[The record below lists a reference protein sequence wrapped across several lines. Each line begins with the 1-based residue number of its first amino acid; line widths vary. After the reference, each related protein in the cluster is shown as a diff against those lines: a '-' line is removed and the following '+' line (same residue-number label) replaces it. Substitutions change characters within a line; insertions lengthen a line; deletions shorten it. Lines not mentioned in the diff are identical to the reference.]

1 MLTVEQLTTCGL
13 EKVEASK
20 IAEAVNRILETQSP
34 TACWY
39 EISRYILAPQHPFAL
54 HQLLY
59 ETVYADFDR
68 ATYGPPPAW
77 FPTDE
82 DITKANITRLMM
94 ELNIKT
100 YPEFHAWTVR
110 NRDTFWQM
118 MIGALDIKAV
128 STNIEPQQDAT
139 GIATNLCKLNIVE
152 SCFNA
157 PPDAI
162 AIVTQRENDE
172 DLVTLTYRELES
184 LTNRVANGL
193 VEIGMRQGDAVAV
206 DMPMNAESVAI
217 YLGIVKAGCVVV
229 GIADSFAPDEIAT
242 RLRIGNAKAIFTQ
255 DYINRAGKRLPLY
268 EKVIAANAPK
278 AVVFSAAGKLNLDG
292 EKRAAGKLN
301 LDGEKRA
308 AGKLNLDGEKRAAGK
323 LNLDGEKPCEGSDT
337 VAQLQREGDMAWSD
351 FLSDTETFTAIPC
364 HPDAYTNIL
373 FSSGT
378 TGEPKA
384 IPWTHTTPIK
394 CAADAYLHH
403 DIHRNDVL
411 AWHTN
416 LGWMMGPWLIY
427 ASLINKATIALY
439 DGGSPTGRDFGV
451 FVQNAKVSMLGVV
464 PTLVRAWKNTECMH
478 GLDWHAIR
486 AFSSTGECSNPEEM
500 LYLMSLAGYKPVIE
514 YCGGTEIG
522 GGYVT
527 GTRIQPAAP
536 STFTT
541 PALGLD
547 FLLFDDDGNPSDN
560 GEVFIVPPSLGLST
574 SLLNADHSEVYF
586 AGTPLPNLRRHG
598 DAIERLGNKFEDE
611 PWLTGMKYRVHG
623 RVDDTMNL
631 SGIKVSSAEIEEVL
645 NVVDGIQ
652 ETAAV
657 AVSSEDG
664 GPSQLVIYTVLAA
677 SESEPTKQEIHAT
690 LQVALSEHLNPL
702 FRIHDVVIVDTL
714 PRTASNKVMRRLLRQ
729 QKNSSRSSVVGY
741 R

>member
-1 MLTVEQLTTCGL
+1 MRLMLIVEQLTACGL
-13 EKVEASK
+13 GKTEASEIVK
-20 IAEAVNRILETQSP
+20 AVNRILKTQSP
-34 TACWY
+34 AACWH
-39 EISRYILAPQHPFAL
+39 EISRHILTPHHPFAL

-68 ATYGPPPAW
+68 ATDQPAPAW
-77 FPTDE
+77 FPTDT
-82 DITKANITRLMM
+82 DITEANITRLMAT
-94 ELNIKT
+94 LNLKT
-100 YPEFHAWTVR
+100 YRELHAWTVQ

-118 MIGALDIKAV
+118 MIEALDIKTMA
-128 STNIEPQQDAT
+128 TNPKAQQDGT
-139 GIATNLCKLNIVE
+139 GIATHLRELNIVE
-152 SCFNA
+152 SCFSA
-157 PPDAI
+157 SPEAI
-162 AIVTQRENDE
+162 AIATQQENHE
-172 DLVTLTYRELES
+172 GLATFTYRELES

-193 VEIGMRQGDAVAV
+193 VEIGMEPGDAVAV

-242 RLRIGNAKAIFTQ
+242 RLRIGKAKAIFTQ
-255 DYINRAGKRLPLY
+255 DYINRAGKHLPLY

-278 AVVFSAAGKLNLDG
+278 AIIFSYEGGDAA
-292 EKRAAGKLN
+292 A
-301 LDGEKRA
+301 
-308 AGKLNLDGEKRAAGK
+308 
-323 LNLDGEKPCEGSDT
+323 PT
-337 VAQLQREGDMAWSD
+337 QREGDMTWDA

-364 HPDAYTNIL
+364 HPDAHTNIL

-403 DIHRNDVL
+403 DIHANDVL
-411 AWHTN
+411 AWYTN

-439 DGGSPTGRDFGV
+439 DGVPTGRDFGV

-464 PTLVRAWKNTECMH
+464 PTLVRAWKNIDCMH
-478 GLDWHAIR
+478 GLDWQSIR

-522 GGYVT
+522 GAYVT
-527 GTRIQPAAP
+527 GTRVQPAAP

-547 FLLFDDDGNPSDN
+547 FLLYDDDGNPSDN
-560 GEVFIVPPSLGLST
+560 GEVFIVSPSLGLST
-574 SLLNADHSEVYF
+574 SLLNAEHNEVYF
-586 AGTPLPNLRRHG
+586 AGTPRPELRRHG
-598 DAIERLGNKFEDE
+598 DALERLADGY
-611 PWLTGMKYRVHG
+611 YRIHG

-645 NVVDGIQ
+645 NGVDGIQ

-657 AVSSEDG
+657 AVSPKDG
-664 GPSQLVIYTVLAA
+664 GPSQLVIYTVPVA
-677 SESEPTKQEIHAT
+677 SESQKPTNVDGNSDSQQDIHDA
-690 LQVALSEHLNPL
+690 LQAALSQHLNPL
-702 FRIHDVVIVDTL
+702 FRIHDVVIVDAL

-729 QKNSSRSSVVGY
+729 QL
-741 R
+741 

>member
-1 MLTVEQLTTCGL
+1 MLTVEQLTACGL
-13 EKVEASK
+13 DKAEAS
-20 IAEAVNRILETQSP
+20 EVTEVVNRILKMQSP
-34 TACWY
+34 TARWS
-39 EISRYILAPQHPFAL
+39 EISRHILTPQHPFAL
-54 HQLLY
+54 HRLLY
-59 ETVYADFDR
+59 ETVYADFDS
-68 ATYGPPPAW
+68 AIHGPPPAW
-77 FPTDE
+77 LPTDK
-82 DITKANITRLMM
+82 DITKANITQLMA

-100 YPEFHAWTVR
+100 YPEFHAWTVK
-110 NRDTFWQM
+110 NRDVFWQM
-118 MIGALDIKAV
+118 MIDVLDIKTI
-128 STNIEPQQDAT
+128 STNTEAQQDAT
-139 GIATNLCKLNIVE
+139 GVVTHLAKLNIVD
-152 SCFNA
+152 SCFSA
-157 PPDAI
+157 PSDAI

-172 DLVTLTYRELES
+172 GLATFTYHELVS

-193 VEIGMRQGDAVAV
+193 IEMGMEPGDAVAV

-278 AVVFSAAGKLNLDG
+278 AIVSSSK
-292 EKRAAGKLN
+292 
-301 LDGEKRA
+301 
-308 AGKLNLDGEKRAAGK
+308 
-323 LNLDGEKPCEGSDT
+323 GST
-337 VAQLQREGDMAWSD
+337 AVARTRREGDMTWND
-351 FLSDTETFTAIPC
+351 FLSDTDVSTAVPC
-364 HPDAYTNIL
+364 HPDAHTNIL

-403 DIHRNDVL
+403 DIHANDVL
-411 AWHTN
+411 AWYTN

-427 ASLINKATIALY
+427 ASLINKATLALY
-439 DGGSPTGRDFGV
+439 EGVPTGREFGV

-464 PTLVRAWKNTECMH
+464 PTLVRAWKNTGCMH

-500 LYLMSLAGYKPVIE
+500 LYLMSLAGYRPVIE

-527 GTRIQPAAP
+527 GTRVQPAAP

-547 FLLFDDDGNPSDN
+547 FLLYDDHGNLSDN

-574 SLLNADHSEVYF
+574 SLINADHDEVYF
-586 AGTPLPNLRRHG
+586 TGTPRPDLRRHG
-598 DAIERLGNKFEDE
+598 DALERLADGY
-611 PWLTGMKYRVHG
+611 YRIHG

-645 NVVDGIQ
+645 NGVDGIQ

-657 AVSSEDG
+657 AVSPRDR
-664 GPSQLVIYTVLAA
+664 GPSQLVIYTVPVA
-677 SESEPTKQEIHAT
+677 SESGKPTQQEIHGA
-690 LQVALSEHLNPL
+690 LQAALSGHLNPL
-702 FRIHDVVIVDTL
+702 FRIHDVFIVDAL

-729 QKNSSRSSVVGY
+729 QS
-741 R
+741 

>member
-1 MLTVEQLTTCGL
+1 MLTVEQLIACGL
-13 EKVEASK
+13 GKAEASE
-20 IAEAVNRILETQSP
+20 ITAAVNRILETQCP
-34 TACWY
+34 TACWD
-39 EISRYILAPQHPFAL
+39 EISRYILTPHHPFAL

-82 DITKANITRLMM
+82 DITEANITRLMM

-100 YPEFHAWTVR
+100 YPEFHAWSVSY
-110 NRDTFWQM
+110 RDMFWQM
-118 MIGALDIKAV
+118 MINTLDIKTKDTSA
-128 STNIEPQQDAT
+128 EAQQGAT
-139 GIATNLCKLNIVE
+139 GITTNLGKLNIVE
-152 SCFNA
+152 SCFSA

-162 AIVTQRENDE
+162 AIVAQQENDK
-172 DLVTLTYRELES
+172 DLETFTYQELES

-193 VEIGMRQGDAVAV
+193 VEIGMRQGDAVAI
-206 DMPMNAESVAI
+206 DMSMNAESVAI

-229 GIADSFAPDEIAT
+229 GIADSFASDEIAT

-278 AVVFSAAGKLNLDG
+278 AIILW
-292 EKRAAGKLN
+292 
-301 LDGEKRA
+301 
-308 AGKLNLDGEKRAAGK
+308 
-323 LNLDGEKPCEGSDT
+323 CEGRDGVT
-337 VAQLQREGDMAWSD
+337 QIQREGDMTWDD
-351 FLSDTETFTAIPC
+351 FLSDTETFTAVPC
-364 HPDAYTNIL
+364 HPDAHTNIL

-403 DIHRNDVL
+403 DIHANDML
-411 AWHTN
+411 AWYTN

-439 DGGSPTGRDFGV
+439 DGVPTGHDFGV

-464 PTLVRAWKNTECMH
+464 PTLVRAWKNTGCMH

-527 GTRIQPAAP
+527 GTRVQSAAP

-547 FLLFDDDGNPSDN
+547 FRLYDDQGNSSDN
-560 GEVFIVPPSLGLST
+560 GEVFILPPSLGLST
-574 SLLNADHSEVYF
+574 SLLNADHDEVYF
-586 AGTPLPNLRRHG
+586 TETPRPDLRRHG
-598 DAIERLGNKFEDE
+598 DAIERLGKRFESE
-611 PWLTGMKYRVHG
+611 PWLEGIKYRAHG

-631 SGIKVSSAEIEEVL
+631 SGIKVSSAAIEEVL

-657 AVSSEDG
+657 AVSPEDG
-664 GPSQLVIYTVLAA
+664 GPSQLVIYTVQAA
-677 SESEPTKQEIHAT
+677 SESGKPTKQEIHEA
-690 LQVALSEHLNPL
+690 LQVKLSQHLNPL
-702 FRIHDVVIVDTL
+702 FRIHDVVIMDAL

-729 QKNSSRSSVVGY
+729 HSPANL
-741 R
+741 

>member
-1 MLTVEQLTTCGL
+1 MLTVEELIACGL
-13 EKVEASK
+13 DKAEASK

-34 TACWY
+34 TASWY
-39 EISRYILAPQHPFAL
+39 EISRYILTPHHPFAL

-59 ETVYADFDR
+59 ERTYANFDR
-68 ATYGPPPAW
+68 ATYGSPPAW
-77 FPTDE
+77 FPTNE
-82 DITKANITRLMM
+82 DITEANITRLMA
-94 ELNIKT
+94 ELHIKT
-100 YPEFHAWTVR
+100 YSEFHAWSVA

-118 MIGALDIKAV
+118 MIDVLDIKTT
-128 STNIEPQQDAT
+128 STNTDLQQGAT
-139 GIATNLCKLNIVE
+139 GIVTNLATLNIVE
-152 SCFNA
+152 SCFSA
-157 PPDAI
+157 PPDAT
-162 AIVTQRENDE
+162 AIVTQQENDAE
-172 DLVTLTYRELES
+172 LARFTYHELEL

-193 VEIGMRQGDAVAV
+193 VEIGIEPGDAVAV

-217 YLGIVKAGCVVV
+217 YLGIVKAGCAVV
-229 GIADSFAPDEIAT
+229 GIADSFAPDEIAI

-255 DYINRAGKRLPLY
+255 DYINRASKRLPLY
-268 EKVIAANAPK
+268 EKVIAADAPK
-278 AVVFSAAGKLNLDG
+278 AIVFSAARKLNL
-292 EKRAAGKLN
+292 AI
-301 LDGEKRA
+301 
-308 AGKLNLDGEKRAAGK
+308 
-323 LNLDGEKPCEGSDT
+323 EKPCEVKEAIART
-337 VAQLQREGDMAWSD
+337 QREGDMTWND

-364 HPDAYTNIL
+364 HPDAHTNIL

-403 DIHRNDVL
+403 DIHTNDVL

-439 DGGSPTGRDFGV
+439 DGVPTGRDFGV

-478 GLDWHAIR
+478 GLDWRAIR

-527 GTRIQPAAP
+527 GTRVQPAAP

-547 FLLFDDDGNPSDN
+547 FLLYDDRGNPSDN
-560 GEVFIVPPSLGLST
+560 GEVFIIPPSLGLST
-574 SLLNADHSEVYF
+574 SLLNADHGEVYF
-586 AGTPLPNLRRHG
+586 AGTPRPDLRRHG
-598 DAIERLGNKFEDE
+598 DAIERLGKRLENE
-611 PWLTGMKYRVHG
+611 PWLAGIKYRVHG

-645 NVVDGIQ
+645 NIVDGIQ

-664 GPSQLVIYTVLAA
+664 GPSRLVIYTVLMA
-677 SESEPTKQEIHAT
+677 SESEGPTKQEVHDT
-690 LQVALSEHLNPL
+690 LQVALSQHLNPL
-702 FRIHDVVIVDTL
+702 FRIHDVVIVEAL
-714 PRTASNKVMRRLLRQ
+714 PRTASNKVMRRLLR
-729 QKNSSRSSVVGY
+729 
-741 R
+741 

>member
-1 MLTVEQLTTCGL
+1 MLTVEQLTACGL
-13 EKVEASK
+13 EKTEASK
-20 IAEAVNRILETQSP
+20 TVEAVNRILATQSP
-34 TACWY
+34 TASWD
-39 EISRYILAPQHPFAL
+39 EISRYILTPQHPFAL

-77 FPTDE
+77 FPTDA
-82 DITKANITRLMM
+82 DITEANITRLMTA
-94 ELNIKT
+94 LHIKT
-100 YPEFHAWTVR
+100 YSEFHAWSVSH
-110 NRDTFWQM
+110 RDTFWQM
-118 MIGALDIKAV
+118 MIDTLDIKTIV
-128 STNIEPQQDAT
+128 TSTEAQQGAT
-139 GIATNLCKLNIVE
+139 GIATNLAKLNIVE

-157 PPDAI
+157 PSDAI

-172 DLVTLTYRELES
+172 NLETFTYCELEI

-193 VEIGMRQGDAVAV
+193 VEIGLRQGDAVAV

-278 AVVFSAAGKLNLDG
+278 AIVFSVK
-292 EKRAAGKLN
+292 
-301 LDGEKRA
+301 
-308 AGKLNLDGEKRAAGK
+308 
-323 LNLDGEKPCEGSDT
+323 GSET
-337 VAQLQREGDMAWSD
+337 VAEVQREGDMTWRD
-351 FLSDTETFTAIPC
+351 FLSDTETFTAVPC
-364 HPDAYTNIL
+364 HPDAPTNIL

-403 DIHRNDVL
+403 DIHLGDVL
-411 AWHTN
+411 AWYTN

-427 ASLINKATIALY
+427 ASLINGATIALY
-439 DGGSPTGRDFGV
+439 DGVPTGRDFGV

-464 PTLVRAWKNTECMH
+464 PTLVRAWKNTACMH
-478 GLDWHAIR
+478 GLDWQTIR

-527 GTRIQPAAP
+527 GTRVQPAAP
-536 STFTT
+536 SAFTT

-547 FLLFDDDGNPSDN
+547 FLLFDEHGNPTDN
-560 GEVFIVPPSLGLST
+560 GEVFIVPPSLGLSS
-574 SLLNADHSEVYF
+574 SLLNADHNEVYF
-586 AGTPLPNLRRHG
+586 AEAPRPNLRRHG
-598 DAIERLGNKFEDE
+598 DAIERLGDKFDPE
-611 PWLTGMKYRVHG
+611 PWLAGIKYRVHG

-631 SGIKVSSAEIEEVL
+631 SGIKVSSAAIEEVL

-657 AVSSEDG
+657 AISPEDG
-664 GPSQLVIYTVLAA
+664 GPSQLVIYVVLAA
-677 SESEPTKQEIHAT
+677 ESEPTKQEIHSA
-690 LQVALSEHLNPL
+690 LQAELSQHVNPL
-702 FRIHDVVIVDTL
+702 FRIHDVVIVDAL
-714 PRTASNKVMRRLLRQ
+714 PRTASNKVMRRLLRRQ
-729 QKNSSRSSVVGY
+729 S
-741 R
+741 

>member
-1 MLTVEQLTTCGL
+1 MLTVEELITCGL
-13 EKVEASK
+13 DKAEASK
-20 IAEAVNRILETQSP
+20 IAEAVNRILEAQSP
-34 TACWY
+34 TASWY
-39 EISRYILAPQHPFAL
+39 EISRYILTPYHPFAL

-59 ETVYADFDR
+59 ETTYANFDR

-82 DITKANITRLMM
+82 DIAEANITHFMA

-100 YPEFHAWTVR
+100 YSELHAWSVSY
-110 NRDTFWQM
+110 RDRFWQM
-118 MIGALDIKAV
+118 MIDTLGIKTA
-128 STNIEPQQDAT
+128 STNSNIQQGAT
-139 GIATNLCKLNIVE
+139 GIVTNLATLNIVE
-152 SCFNA
+152 SCFSA

-162 AIVTQRENDE
+162 AIVTQRENNE
-172 DLVTLTYRELES
+172 ELATFTYQELEL

-193 VEIGMRQGDAVAV
+193 VEIGIEPGDAVAV
-206 DMPMNAESVAI
+206 DMSMNAESVAI
-217 YLGIVKAGCVVV
+217 YLGIVKAGCAVV
-229 GIADSFAPDEIAT
+229 GIADSFAPDEIAI

-255 DYINRAGKRLPLY
+255 DYINRAGRRLPLY

-278 AVVFSAAGKLNLDG
+278 AIVFA
-292 EKRAAGKLN
+292 
-301 LDGEKRA
+301 
-308 AGKLNLDGEKRAAGK
+308 
-323 LNLDGEKPCEGSDT
+323 CEGSDGVT
-337 VAQLQREGDMAWSD
+337 QIQREGDMTWDD
-351 FLSDTETFTAIPC
+351 FLSGTDTFTAVPC
-364 HPDAYTNIL
+364 HPDAHTNIL

-403 DIHRNDVL
+403 DIHANDVL
-411 AWHTN
+411 AWYTN

-439 DGGSPTGRDFGV
+439 DGVPTGRDFGV

-527 GTRIQPAAP
+527 GTRVQPAAP

-547 FLLFDDDGNPSDN
+547 FLLYDEHGNRSDN
-560 GEVFIVPPSLGLST
+560 GEVFILPPSLGLST
-574 SLLNADHSEVYF
+574 SLLNADHDEVYF
-586 AGTPLPNLRRHG
+586 AGTPHPDLRRHG
-598 DAIERLGNKFEDE
+598 DAIERLGKRLENE
-611 PWLTGMKYRVHG
+611 PWLAGIKYRVHG

-657 AVSSEDG
+657 AVSPEDG
-664 GPSQLVIYTVLAA
+664 GPSQLVIYTVLIAP
-677 SESEPTKQEIHAT
+677 ESRGPTKQEVHDT
-690 LQVALSEHLNPL
+690 LQVALSQHLNPL
-702 FRIHDVVIVDTL
+702 FRIHDVVIVDAL
-714 PRTASNKVMRRLLRQ
+714 PRTASNKVMRRLLR
-729 QKNSSRSSVVGY
+729 
-741 R
+741 

>member
-1 MLTVEQLTTCGL
+1 MLTVEQLTACGL

-39 EISRYILAPQHPFAL
+39 EISRYILTRHHPFAL

-118 MIGALDIKAV
+118 MIGALGIKTV
-128 STNIEPQQDAT
+128 STNAKPQQDAT
-139 GIATNLCKLNIVE
+139 GIVTNLHKLNIVE

-157 PPDAI
+157 PPDTI
-162 AIVTQRENDE
+162 AVVTQQENNE
-172 DLVTLTYRELES
+172 NLVTLTYHELEC

-278 AVVFSAAGKLNLDG
+278 AVVFSAACKLNLAV
-292 EKRAAGKLN
+292 EKS
-301 LDGEKRA
+301 
-308 AGKLNLDGEKRAAGK
+308 
-323 LNLDGEKPCEGSDT
+323 CEGSDT
-337 VAQLQREGDMAWSD
+337 VAQLQREEDMTWND

-364 HPDAYTNIL
+364 PPDAHTNIL

-403 DIHRNDVL
+403 DIHFGDVL

-439 DGGSPTGRDFGV
+439 DGVPTGRDFGV

-574 SLLNADHSEVYF
+574 SLLNTDHSEVYF
-586 AGTPLPNLRRHG
+586 AGTPRPNLRRHG

-677 SESEPTKQEIHAT
+677 SASEPMKQEIHAT

-729 QKNSSRSSVVGY
+729 HCPASL
-741 R
+741 

>member
-1 MLTVEQLTTCGL
+1 MLTVEQLTVCGL
-13 EKVEASK
+13 EKTDALK
-20 IAEAVNRILETQSP
+20 ITEAVNRILPTQSP

-39 EISRYILAPQHPFAL
+39 EISRYILTPQHPFAI

-68 ATYGPPPAW
+68 AKYGPPPAW

-82 DITKANITRLMM
+82 DITEANITRLMA
-94 ELNIKT
+94 ELHIKT
-100 YPEFHAWTVR
+100 YPEFHAWSAANR
-110 NRDTFWQM
+110 NAFWQM
-118 MIGALDIKAV
+118 MIDALGIKA
-128 STNIEPQQDAT
+128 TETYIEARKDAT
-139 GIATNLCKLNIVE
+139 GISTKLAQLNIVE

-157 PPDAI
+157 PDDAI
-162 AIVTQRENDE
+162 AIVTQQENNE
-172 DLVTLTYRELES
+172 NLSTLTYAELEC

-193 VEIGMRQGDAVAV
+193 VDIGIKQGDAVAI
-206 DMPMNAESVAI
+206 DMPMTAESVAI

-229 GIADSFAPDEIAT
+229 GIADSFAAEEIAT

-268 EKVIAANAPK
+268 EKVTAANAPK
-278 AVVFSAAGKLNLDG
+278 AILLSCK
-292 EKRAAGKLN
+292 
-301 LDGEKRA
+301 
-308 AGKLNLDGEKRAAGK
+308 
-323 LNLDGEKPCEGSDT
+323 GSED
-337 VAQLQREGDMAWSD
+337 VAQTQREDDLTWQD
-351 FLSDTETFTAIPC
+351 FLSDTETFTAVPC
-364 HPDAYTNIL
+364 HLDVHTNIL

-394 CAADAYLHH
+394 AATDAYLHH
-403 DIHRNDVL
+403 DIHHGDVL

-439 DGGSPTGRDFGV
+439 DGVPTGRDFGV
-451 FVQNAKVSMLGVV
+451 FVQNTKVSMLGVV
-464 PTLVRAWKNTECMH
+464 PTLVRAWKNTDCMH
-478 GLDWHAIR
+478 GLDWRAIR

-500 LYLMSLAGYKPVIE
+500 LYLMTLAGYKPVIE

-522 GGYVT
+522 GGYIT

-541 PALGLD
+541 PALGLN
-547 FLLFDDDGNPSDN
+547 FLLFDDGNLSDN
-560 GEVFIVPPSLGLST
+560 GEVFIIPPSLGLST
-574 SLLNADHSEVYF
+574 SLLNADHNEVYF
-586 AGTPLPNLRRHG
+586 AGTPQSNLRRHG
-598 DAIERLGNKFEDE
+598 DAIERLGNGFETE
-611 PWLTGMKYRVHG
+611 PWLAGAKYRVLG

-645 NVVDGIQ
+645 NIVSGIQ

-657 AVSSEDG
+657 AISPKDG
-664 GPSQLVIYTVLAA
+664 GPSQLVIYIVLTA
-677 SESEPTKQEIHAT
+677 SEAAPAEQELHAT
-690 LQVALSEHLNPL
+690 LQTAISEHLNPL
-702 FRIHDVVIVDTL
+702 FRVHDVIVVDAL
-714 PRTASNKVMRRLLRQ
+714 PRTASNKIMRRLLRQ
-729 QKNSSRSSVVGY
+729 QRVPALQKD
-741 R
+741 

>member
-1 MLTVEQLTTCGL
+1 MLTVEQLTACRL
-13 EKVEASK
+13 DKAEASE
-20 IAEAVNRILETQSP
+20 ITEAVNRILETHCP
-34 TACWY
+34 TACWD
-39 EISRYILAPQHPFAL
+39 EISRYILTPHHPFAL

-82 DITKANITRLMM
+82 DITEANITRLMM
-94 ELNIKT
+94 ELDIKT
-100 YPEFHAWTVR
+100 YPEFHAWSVSY
-110 NRDTFWQM
+110 RDMFWQM
-118 MIGALDIKAV
+118 MINTLGIKTKDTSA
-128 STNIEPQQDAT
+128 EAQRGAT
-139 GIATNLCKLNIVE
+139 GITTNLGKLNIVE
-152 SCFNA
+152 SCFSA
-157 PPDAI
+157 PSDAI
-162 AIVTQRENDE
+162 AIVAQRENDKDME
-172 DLVTLTYRELES
+172 TFTYQELES

-217 YLGIVKAGCVVV
+217 YLGIVKTGCVVV

-242 RLRIGNAKAIFTQ
+242 RLRIGHAKAIFTQ
-255 DYINRAGKRLPLY
+255 DYINRAGKHLPLY

-278 AVVFSAAGKLNLDG
+278 AIILW
-292 EKRAAGKLN
+292 
-301 LDGEKRA
+301 
-308 AGKLNLDGEKRAAGK
+308 
-323 LNLDGEKPCEGSDT
+323 CEGRDGVT
-337 VAQLQREGDMAWSD
+337 QIQREGDMTWDD
-351 FLSDTETFTAIPC
+351 FLSDTETFTAVPC
-364 HPDAYTNIL
+364 HPDAHTNIL

-403 DIHRNDVL
+403 DIHANDVL
-411 AWHTN
+411 AWYTN

-439 DGGSPTGRDFGV
+439 DGVPTGRDFGV

-464 PTLVRAWKNTECMH
+464 PTLVRAWKNTGCMH

-527 GTRIQPAAP
+527 GTRVQPAAP

-547 FLLFDDDGNPSDN
+547 FLLYDDQGNSSDN
-560 GEVFIVPPSLGLST
+560 GEVFILPPSLGLST
-574 SLLNADHSEVYF
+574 SLLNADHDEVYF
-586 AGTPLPNLRRHG
+586 TETPRPDLRRHG
-598 DAIERLGNKFEDE
+598 DTIERLGKRFESE
-611 PWLTGMKYRVHG
+611 PWLEGIKYRVHG

-631 SGIKVSSAEIEEVL
+631 SGIKVSSAAIEEVL
-645 NVVDGIQ
+645 NGVDGIQ

-657 AVSSEDG
+657 AVSPEDG
-664 GPSQLVIYTVLAA
+664 GPSQLVIYTVQVA
-677 SESEPTKQEIHAT
+677 SESGKPTKQEIHEAF
-690 LQVALSEHLNPL
+690 QVELSQHLNPL
-702 FRIHDVVIVDTL
+702 FRIHDVVIMDAL

-729 QKNSSRSSVVGY
+729 HSPANL
-741 R
+741 

>member
-1 MLTVEQLTTCGL
+1 MLTVEKLIACGL
-13 EKVEASK
+13 EKAEALQ
-20 IAEAVNRILETQSP
+20 ITEAVNRILPTRSP
-34 TACWY
+34 TACWQ
-39 EISRYILAPQHPFAL
+39 EISRHILTPQHPFAL

-68 ATYGPPPAW
+68 VTQGPPPAW
-77 FPTDE
+77 FPTAA
-82 DITKANITRLMM
+82 DITEANITRLMA
-94 ELNIKT
+94 ELHIKS
-100 YPEFHAWTVR
+100 YPEFHAWSVA

-118 MIGALDIKAV
+118 MIDRLGISVTDTYTEAQK
-128 STNIEPQQDAT
+128 DAT
-139 GIATNLCKLNIVE
+139 GIATKLAKLNIVE

-157 PPDAI
+157 PDTAI
-162 AIVTQRENDE
+162 AIVTQRENDAN
-172 DLVTLTYRELES
+172 LKTLTYGELES

-193 VEIGMRQGDAVAV
+193 VDIGMKQGDAVAI
-206 DMPMNAESVAI
+206 DMPMTAESVAI

-242 RLRIGNAKAIFTQ
+242 RLRIADVKVIFTQ

-278 AVVFSAAGKLNLDG
+278 AIVFSAACKLNLAI
-292 EKRAAGKLN
+292 EKGAACKLN
-301 LDGEKRA
+301 PVIK
-308 AGKLNLDGEKRAAGK
+308 
-323 LNLDGEKPCEGSDT
+323 KPCKSSEN
-337 VAQLQREGDMAWSD
+337 VPQIRREGDITWQD
-351 FLSDTETFTAIPC
+351 FLSDTETFTAVPC
-364 HPDAYTNIL
+364 HPDTHTNIL

-394 CAADAYLHH
+394 AATDAYLHH
-403 DIHRNDVL
+403 DIHSGDVL

-439 DGGSPTGRDFGV
+439 DGVPTGRDFGV
-451 FVQNAKVSMLGVV
+451 FVQNARVSMLGVV
-464 PTLVRAWKNTECMH
+464 PTLVRAWKNTDCMH

-522 GGYVT
+522 GGYIT
-527 GTRIQPAAP
+527 GTRVQPAAP

-541 PALGLD
+541 PALGMD
-547 FLLFDDDGNPSDN
+547 FLLFNENKEPTDN
-560 GEVFIVPPSLGLST
+560 GEAFILPPSLGLST
-574 SLLNADHSEVYF
+574 SLLNADHDEVYF
-586 AGTPLPNLRRHG
+586 AGTPQPNLRRHG
-598 DAIERLGNKFEDE
+598 DAIERLDSGY
-611 PWLTGMKYRVHG
+611 YRAHG

-631 SGIKVSSAEIEEVL
+631 GGIKVSSAEIEEVL
-645 NVVDGIQ
+645 NTVDGIQ

-657 AVSSEDG
+657 ALSPKDG
-664 GPSQLVIYTVLAA
+664 GASQLVIYAVLAT
-677 SESEPTKQEIHAT
+677 SETAPAKQELHAT
-690 LQVALSEHLNPL
+690 LQTALSDYLNPL
-702 FRIHDVVIVDTL
+702 FRIHDVVIVNTL
-714 PRTASNKVMRRLLRQ
+714 PRTASNKIMRRLLRPRNFT
-729 QKNSSRSSVVGY
+729 KN
-741 R
+741 

>member
-1 MLTVEQLTTCGL
+1 MLTVEQLIACGL
-13 EKVEASK
+13 DKAEASE
-20 IAEAVNRILETQSP
+20 ITEAVNRVLKTQSP
-34 TACWY
+34 AACWH
-39 EISRYILAPQHPFAL
+39 EISRHILTPHHPFAL

-59 ETVYADFDR
+59 ETVYTDFNR
-68 ATYGPPPAW
+68 ATDRPAPAW
-77 FPTDE
+77 FPTDK
-82 DITKANITRLMM
+82 DITEANITRLMAT
-94 ELNIKT
+94 LNLKT
-100 YPEFHAWTVR
+100 YHELHAWTVQ

-118 MIGALDIKAV
+118 MIDALDIKTM
-128 STNIEPQQDAT
+128 STNPEAQQDAT
-139 GIATNLCKLNIVE
+139 GIATHLRELNIVE
-152 SCFNA
+152 SCFSA
-157 PPDAI
+157 SPTAI
-162 AIVTQRENDE
+162 AIVTQQGNHQN
-172 DLVTLTYRELES
+172 LATFTYRELES

-193 VEIGMRQGDAVAV
+193 VGIGMEPGDAVAV

-242 RLRIGNAKAIFTQ
+242 RLRIGKAKAIFTQ
-255 DYINRAGKRLPLY
+255 DYINRAGKHLPLY

-278 AVVFSAAGKLNLDG
+278 AIIFS
-292 EKRAAGKLN
+292 
-301 LDGEKRA
+301 
-308 AGKLNLDGEKRAAGK
+308 
-323 LNLDGEKPCEGSDT
+323 CEGGDAAAPT
-337 VAQLQREGDMAWSD
+337 QRKGDMTWDA

-364 HPDAYTNIL
+364 HPDAHTNIL

-403 DIHRNDVL
+403 DIHANDVL
-411 AWHTN
+411 AWYTN

-439 DGGSPTGRDFGV
+439 DGVPTGRDFGV

-464 PTLVRAWKNTECMH
+464 PTLVRAWKNIDCMH
-478 GLDWHAIR
+478 GLDWQSIR

-527 GTRIQPAAP
+527 GTRVQPAAP

-547 FLLFDDDGNPSDN
+547 FLLYDDNGNPSDN

-574 SLLNADHSEVYF
+574 SLLNADHNEVYF
-586 AGTPLPNLRRHG
+586 AGTPRSELRRHG
-598 DAIERLGNKFEDE
+598 DALERLADGY
-611 PWLTGMKYRVHG
+611 YRIHG

-645 NVVDGIQ
+645 NGVDGIQ

-657 AVSSEDG
+657 AVSPKDG
-664 GPSQLVIYTVLAA
+664 GPSQLVIYTVPAA
-677 SESEPTKQEIHAT
+677 SESGKPTNVGGNSDSRQDIHDA
-690 LQVALSEHLNPL
+690 LQAALSQHLNPL
-702 FRIHDVVIVDTL
+702 FRIHDVVLVDAL

-729 QKNSSRSSVVGY
+729 QL
-741 R
+741 

>member
-1 MLTVEQLTTCGL
+1 MLNVEQLTACGL
-13 EKVEASK
+13 EKTEASN
-20 IAEAVNRILETQSP
+20 IAEAVNRILPTQSP

-39 EISRYILAPQHPFAL
+39 EISRYILTPQHPFAL

-59 ETVYADFDR
+59 ETVYADFDT

-82 DITKANITRLMM
+82 DITEANITRIMA
-94 ELNIKT
+94 ELHIKT
-100 YPEFHAWTVR
+100 YPEFHTWSVA

-118 MIGALDIKAV
+118 MIDMLGIKA
-128 STNIEPQQDAT
+128 TDTYTEAQKDAT
-139 GIATNLCKLNIVE
+139 GIATKLAKLNIVE
-152 SCFNA
+152 SCFNT
-157 PPDAI
+157 PDDTI
-162 AIVTQRENDE
+162 AIITQREND
-172 DLVTLTYRELES
+172 DNLKTLTYHELER

-193 VEIGMRQGDAVAV
+193 VDIGMKQGDAVAI
-206 DMPMNAESVAI
+206 DMPMNPESVAI

-242 RLRIGNAKAIFTQ
+242 RLRIGKAKAIFTQ

-268 EKVIAANAPK
+268 RKIIVANAPK
-278 AVVFSAAGKLNLDG
+278 AVVFS
-292 EKRAAGKLN
+292 
-301 LDGEKRA
+301 
-308 AGKLNLDGEKRAAGK
+308 
-323 LNLDGEKPCEGSDT
+323 CERSET
-337 VAQLQREGDMAWSD
+337 VAQTQREDDMTWQD
-351 FLSDTETFTAIPC
+351 FLSDTETFTAVPC
-364 HPDAYTNIL
+364 HPDAHTNIL

-394 CAADAYLHH
+394 AAADAYLHH
-403 DIHRNDVL
+403 DIHPGDVL

-439 DGGSPTGRDFGV
+439 DGVPTGSDFGV

-464 PTLVRAWKNTECMH
+464 PTLVRAWKNTDCMH

-500 LYLMSLAGYKPVIE
+500 LYLMALAGYKPVIE

-522 GGYVT
+522 GGYIT
-527 GTRIQPAAP
+527 GTRVQPAAP
-536 STFTT
+536 SMFTT
-541 PALGLD
+541 PALGVN
-547 FLLFDDDGNPSDN
+547 FLLFNENGEPTDN

-574 SLLNADHSEVYF
+574 SLLNADHNEVYF
-586 AGTPLPNLRRHG
+586 AGAPRPNLRRHG
-598 DAIERLGNKFEDE
+598 DAIEQLGNGFETE
-611 PWLTGMKYRVHG
+611 PWLAGTKYRVHG

-645 NVVDGIQ
+645 NIVDGIQ

-657 AVSSEDG
+657 AVSPKDG
-664 GPSQLVIYTVLAA
+664 GPSQLVIYAVLAA
-677 SESEPTKQEIHAT
+677 SGSELAKQEVHAA
-690 LQVALSEHLNPL
+690 LQTELSEHLNPL
-702 FRIHDVVIVDTL
+702 FRIHDVVIVDAL
-714 PRTASNKVMRRLLRQ
+714 PRTASNKVMRRLLRDQ
-729 QKNSSRSSVVGY
+729 S
-741 R
+741 